1 MKLSVIIPCFNE
13 QNTLGEIVSRVLGAD
28 ILGLELE
35 VVIVDDRSADNSLDI
50 AKTLATRHPQI
61 QVATHGLNQGKS
73 AALKTGFRLAQGD
86 IILVQDADLEYDPAD
101 YPILLKPFLGDNA
114 EVVYGSRFLE
124 PDKSTFLG
132 FTHRAGN
139 KLLTF
144 ASNLFSGLAL
154 TDMCTCYKVFSKSVL
169 DRVELREDRFG
180 FCSEFTAKWAR
191 LDPRPGFVE
200 VPIRYACRS
209 FADGKKLV
217 WWDGPRVIYYIIRY
231 NLFG

>member
-1 MKLSVIIPCFNE
+1 LKLSVIIPCFNE
-13 QNTLGEIVSRVLGAD
+13 QNTLEEIVSRVLGAD
-28 ILGLELE
+28 ILGMGLE
-35 VVIVDDRSADNSLDI
+35 VVIVDDHSADNSLEI
-50 AKTLATRHPQI
+50 AKTLAARHGDV
-61 QVATHGLNQGKS
+61 QVAEHGLNQGKS

-101 YPILLKPFLGDNA
+101 YATLLKPFLDGLA

-124 PDKSTFLG
+124 ADKSSFLG

-139 KLLTF
+139 KALTF
-144 ASNLFSGLAL
+144 FSNLFSGLAL
-154 TDMCTCYKVFSKSVL
+154 TDMCTGYKVFSKSVL
-169 DRVELREDRFG
+169 DRVQLREDRFG
-180 FCSEFTAKWAR
+180 FCSEFTAKWAH

-231 NLFG
+231 SLFG